1 MILTEKLKNYSI
13 VLASGSPRRVELL
26 KGMGVDFSIRK
37 LDIDESYPK
46 DLKGSE
52 IAVFVSQKKSS
63 AFPENEISDNTIVIT
78 SDTIVWQNGCA
89 LEKPMDRAHAI
100 EMLKSLSGAEHEVFT
115 GVTLRSK
122 TKTHSFFSRS
132 NVWFRSLSLEEIE
145 YYVDTCKPFDKA
157 GSYGVQEWIG
167 YVAIER
173 IEGSW
178 FNVMGLPT
186 RMLYQEL
193 EAFIESK

>member
-1 MILTEKLKNYSI
+1 MILTEKLKAYEI
-13 VLASGSPRRVELL
+13 ILASGSPRRVELL
-26 KGMGVDFSIRK
+26 KGMGVDFTIRK
-37 LDIDESYPK
+37 LDIDESYSAELQGA
-46 DLKGSE
+46 D
-52 IAVFVSQKKSS
+52 IAVYVSQKKS
-63 AFPENEISDNTIVIT
+63 AAYPDNELGENTIVIT
-78 SDTIVWQNGCA
+78 ADTIVWQHGRA

-100 EMLKSLSGAEHEVFT
+100 EMLRSLSGAEHEVFT
-115 GVTLRSK
+115 GVTLRSEN
-122 TKTHSFFSRS
+122 KTHSFFSRS
-132 NVWFRSLSLEEIE
+132 KVWFRALSLDEIE

-193 EAFIESK
+193 EAFIG

>member
-1 MILTEKLKNYSI
+1 MILNEKLKAYEI
-13 VLASGSPRRVELL
+13 ILASGSPRRVELL
-26 KGMGVDFSIRK
+26 KGMGVDFTIRK
-37 LDIDESYPK
+37 LDIDESYSAELQGA
-46 DLKGSE
+46 D
-52 IAVFVSQKKSS
+52 IAVYVSQKKSA
-63 AFPENEISDNTIVIT
+63 AFPENELSENTIVIT
-78 SDTIVWQNGCA
+78 ADTIVWQHGRA
-89 LEKPMDRAHAI
+89 LEKPMDRAHDI
-100 EMLKSLSGAEHEVFT
+100 EMLQSLSGAEHEVFT

-122 TKTHSFFSRS
+122 SKTHSFFSRS
-132 NVWFRSLSLEEIE
+132 KVWFRALSLDEIE

-193 EAFIESK
+193 EAFIG